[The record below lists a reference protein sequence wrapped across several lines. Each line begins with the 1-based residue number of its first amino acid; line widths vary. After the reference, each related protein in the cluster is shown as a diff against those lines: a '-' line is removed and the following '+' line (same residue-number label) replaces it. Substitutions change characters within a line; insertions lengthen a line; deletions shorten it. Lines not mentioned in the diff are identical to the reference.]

1 MKQNKIKHFE
11 KIDIKNTGL
20 RIKHLR
26 KDQNLTQEVLSEMAG
41 ITPHYLYEIESGRKS
56 MSIHIL
62 ASLACALQVSVDYL
76 LFGNESHLF
85 DVDIPSEHKQLI
97 ELTTRL
103 TSSQKKHVLDILE
116 VMIPYLK
123 RD

>member
-11 KIDIKNTGL
+11 KIDIKNTGI

>member
-1 MKQNKIKHFE
+1 MDQKEMNRLIKIN
-11 KIDIKNTGL
+11 IKDTGI

-26 KDQNLTQEVLSEMAG
+26 KDQNLTQENLSEMAG

-62 ASLACALQVSVDYL
+62 ASIAAALQVSADYL
-76 LFGNESHLF
+76 LFGNDSRLF
-85 DVDIPSEHKQLI
+85 DIDMPSEHRQLM
-97 ELTTRL
+97 ELTSRL
-103 TSSQKKHVLDILE
+103 TSSQRKHVLEILK
-116 VMIPYLK
+116 VMTPYLK

>member
-1 MKQNKIKHFE
+1 MNQSERKAFTKIN
-11 KIDIKNTGL
+11 IKDTGL
-20 RIKHLR
+20 RIKYLR
-26 KDQNLTQEVLSEMAG
+26 KDQKLTQEMLSEMAG

-62 ASLACALQVSVDYL
+62 ASLAFALQVSADYL
-76 LFGNESHLF
+76 LFGDASQRLDF
-85 DVDIPSEHKQLI
+85 DIPSDHKQLM

-103 TSSQKKHVLDILE
+103 TSSQRKHVLEILE
-116 VMIPYLK
+116 VMVPHLK

>member
-1 MKQNKIKHFE
+1 MNQSERIAFTKIN
-11 KIDIKNTGL
+11 IKDTGL

-26 KDQNLTQEVLSEMAG
+26 KDQKLTQEMLSEMAG

-62 ASLACALQVSVDYL
+62 ASLAFALQVSADYL
-76 LFGNESHLF
+76 LFGDISQRLDF
-85 DVDIPSEHKQLI
+85 DIPSDHKQLM

-103 TSSQKKHVLDILE
+103 TSSQRKHVLEILE

>member
-1 MKQNKIKHFE
+1 MDQKEMQRSVKIN
-11 KIDIKNTGL
+11 IKDTGL

-26 KDQNLTQEVLSEMAG
+26 KDQNFTQEVLSEMAG

-62 ASLACALQVSVDYL
+62 ASIASALQVSADYL
-76 LFGNESHLF
+76 LFGNDSRLF
-85 DVDIPSEHKQLI
+85 DVDMPSEHKQLM

-103 TSSQKKHVLDILE
+103 TSSQKKHVLEILN